1 MHNPPRL
8 TGNQRLI
15 LDQAAT
21 RDYGAVLPLPADVSL
36 QGRART
42 IVLESLLERHLIEH
56 IPVQAPSTHR
66 HGANYRITPRGRAA
80 LTAARGD

>member
-1 MHNPPRL
+1 MPNPPRL

-21 RDYGAVLPLPADVSL
+21 RDDGAVLPLPTDLDL
-36 QGRART
+36 QGRTRS
-42 IVLESLLERHLIEH
+42 IVLESLLERHLIER
-56 IPVQAPSTHR
+56 IPTQAPSTHR

-80 LTAARGD
+80 LAAARGD